1 MTDRQVFWLSVI
13 LARPSRIRGR
23 WYLRGCQHHSSGG
36 CGGVSPLPLHL
47 LVTLLLHPDS
57 RQTGCLKQQAGYY
70 AIRMSRS
77 LAVRGGGKDGAERRK
92 QPLILLRAANRHAV
106 ITVSQSRIVS
116 AAANQDMLLQQRLLQ
131 IELREMAT

>member
-1 MTDRQVFWLSVI
+1 M
-13 LARPSRIRGR
+13 A
-23 WYLRGCQHHSSGG
+23 GG
-36 CGGVSPLPLHL
+36 IYGVVSITAAGAAEAFHPLPLHL

-70 AIRMSRS
+70 AIRRSRS
-77 LAVRGGGKDGAERRK
+77 LVQSEGGGKDGAERRK
-92 QPLILLRAANRHAV
+92 QQLILLRAANRYAV

-131 IELREMAT
+131 IGLREMAT